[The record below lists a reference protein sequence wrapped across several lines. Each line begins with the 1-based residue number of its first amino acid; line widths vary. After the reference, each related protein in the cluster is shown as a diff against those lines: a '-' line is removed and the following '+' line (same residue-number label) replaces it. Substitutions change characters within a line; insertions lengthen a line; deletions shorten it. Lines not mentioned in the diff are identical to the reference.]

1 MESQTE
7 FDLYI
12 CDLDLVDMSGWD
24 IFNQLRDQ
32 GNETPFILMS
42 GWKIGWDQEALNARG
57 VAGFLKSRFNQNVAS
72 FGEDPPAQLLPR
84 AQFSTP

>member
-57 VAGFLKSRFNQNVAS
+57 VAGFLKKPFQLRDVAS
-72 FGEDPPAQLLPR
+72 VFGEDPPAQL
-84 AQFSTP
+84 SV